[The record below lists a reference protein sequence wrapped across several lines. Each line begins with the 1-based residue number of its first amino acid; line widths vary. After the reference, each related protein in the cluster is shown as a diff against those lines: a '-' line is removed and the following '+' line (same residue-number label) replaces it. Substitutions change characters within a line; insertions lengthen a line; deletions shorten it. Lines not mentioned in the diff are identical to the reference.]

1 MKLSQY
7 AQKIGVT
14 YKTAYRMF
22 KRGELDAYQLGLMLV
37 REGQTLDLKEVRL
50 PQQPIYVNTHCVS
63 SELGI

>member
-22 KRGELDAYQLGLMLV
+22 KRDELDAYQLPTALSLSMSQWLAAN
-37 REGQTLDLKEVRL
+37 K
-50 PQQPIYVNTHCVS
+50 
-63 SELGI
+63 